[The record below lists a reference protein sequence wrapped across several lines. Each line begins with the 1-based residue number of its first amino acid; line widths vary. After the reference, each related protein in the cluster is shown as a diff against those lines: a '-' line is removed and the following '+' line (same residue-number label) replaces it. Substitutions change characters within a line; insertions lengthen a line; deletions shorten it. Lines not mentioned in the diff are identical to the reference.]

1 MSRHVDSNKWLI
13 AAYARHSFAS
23 LHRPPDAAHWMAE
36 VSPIA
41 RQRRLD
47 VFCFVCVR
55 GHNSPRSSGEIAGP
69 KATCRNSYQGL
80 DLGTRRRHRSG
91 LFCFFVY
98 ESLEFVTFL
107 SETSIINVEIFRKA
121 EEFAVANV
129 VGDFQVSFCHCRKT
143 LRSRA
148 WPAKRQSGGT
158 TLKSPHSQSPTER

>member
-55 GHNSPRSSGEIAGP
+55 GHNSPRSSGEIA
-69 KATCRNSYQGL
+69 
-80 DLGTRRRHRSG
+80 GTRRRHRSG

-158 TLKSPHSQSPTER
+158 TLKSPQSVADRTVIMHKHND